1 MTIYGVITTIA
12 AGFIFPFV
20 LSFVWGKIAGQ
31 GGTIAVLVCGAFIV
45 GMGWLLN
52 HGAGAIVQGE
62 NAPWVDQAWA
72 VGIGLLANGFYNR
85 GNLAKTLPTVVAVV
99 LGGTFG
105 GFILACIGM

>member
-1 MTIYGVITTIA
+1 MTTTAIVTTIA

-20 LSFVWGKIAGQ
+20 LSFVWGRIAGQ
-31 GGTIAVLVCGAFIV
+31 GKTIGILVCGAFII

-72 VGIGLLANGFYNR
+72 VGIGLIANGIYNK
-85 GNLAKTLPTVVAVV
+85 GSFKKSVPTLFASIAGGV
-99 LGGTFG
+99 LG
-105 GFILACIGM
+105 GFILSCLP